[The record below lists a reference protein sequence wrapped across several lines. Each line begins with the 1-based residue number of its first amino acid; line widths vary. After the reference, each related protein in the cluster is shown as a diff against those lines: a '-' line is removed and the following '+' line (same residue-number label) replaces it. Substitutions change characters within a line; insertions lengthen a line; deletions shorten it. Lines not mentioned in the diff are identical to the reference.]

1 MSLHRLMFF
10 LKSPSPLMMM
20 LPHTHTI
27 SLGLAS
33 ITFHEKRFMELSFRK
48 DSLVVHLENE
58 RTRSDPVGAR

>member
-1 MSLHRLMFF
+1 MSLHRLMIF

-33 ITFHEKRFMELSFRK
+33 ITFHEKRFMELRKLRK
-48 DSLVVHLENE
+48 DSLEVH
-58 RTRSDPVGAR
+58 RK